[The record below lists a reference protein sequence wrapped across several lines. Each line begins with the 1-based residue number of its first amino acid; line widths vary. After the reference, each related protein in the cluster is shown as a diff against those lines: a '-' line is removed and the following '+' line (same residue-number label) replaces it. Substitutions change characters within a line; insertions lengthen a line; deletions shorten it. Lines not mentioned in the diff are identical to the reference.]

1 MSRTV
6 WINGDWLPEQQATVS
21 VFDRGFLFADAIYEV
36 TAVIDGKLV
45 DFDGHMARLRRS
57 CQALEIACPWDDE
70 ALRTLHQELISRN
83 RLDEGAVYLQLTRGD
98 SGDRSFLCPEGTAPT
113 LVLFTQARAIVDVPQ
128 GLQGIRVIT
137 CPDIRWGRRDIK
149 TVGLLAACMAKQEA
163 RSRGADDAL
172 LVEQGFITEGASS
185 NVFIVTRDNRL
196 VTRPLDNNI
205 LHGITRGVLLKLAQ
219 RLGIEHV
226 ERPFT
231 PAEAREASEVFIS
244 SATSLVWPVVA
255 IDGVTIGDGA
265 PGPFTRRLREH
276 YIAALREQIA

>member
-6 WINGDWLPEQQATVS
+6 WINGSWLPEQQATVS

-70 ALRTLHQELISRN
+70 ALRMLHQELVNRN
-83 RLDEGAVYLQLTRGD
+83 RLGEGAIYLQLTRGD
-98 SGDRSFLCPEGTAPT
+98 SGDRSFHCPEGTVPT
-113 LVLFTQARAIVDVPQ
+113 LVMFTQDQAIVDVPQ
-128 GLQGIRVIT
+128 GRQGIRVIT

-163 RSRGADDAL
+163 QRQGADDVL

-196 VTRPLDNNI
+196 VTRPLSHDI
-205 LHGITRGVLLKLAQ
+205 LHGITRGTLLKLAQ
-219 RLGIEHV
+219 RLGIDYV

-255 IDGVTIGDGA
+255 IDGITIGDGA

-276 YIAALREQIA
+276 YIAALREQID